1 MREWSLSYYA
11 TSFVLC
17 YVLEFVYCL
26 LPSGAMLERDYSWIL
41 DRPYP
46 SDFDHGVYVIV
57 GIVPCEMI
65 VCDVFCFCLRDCLH
79 DVLS

>member
-1 MREWSLSYYA
+1 MREWSLSHCA

-26 LPSGAMLERDYSWIL
+26 LSSEAMLGRDYSWVL

-46 SDFDHGVYVIV
+46 VDLDYRVCVIV
-57 GIVPCEMI
+57 GIVPCEVI
-65 VCDVFCFCLRDCLH
+65 VCVVFCFCLH

>member
-1 MREWSLSYYA
+1 MREWSLSHCA
-11 TSFVLC
+11 ASFALC

-26 LPSGAMLERDYSWIL
+26 LSSGAMLERDYSWIL

-46 SDFDHGVYVIV
+46 SDFDYRVCVIV
-57 GIVPCEMI
+57 GIVPCEVI
-65 VCDVFCFCLRDCLH
+65 VCDVFCFCLHDCLH

>member
-1 MREWSLSYYA
+1 MELSHCA
-11 TSFVLC
+11 TAFVLC

-26 LPSGAMLERDYSWIL
+26 LPSEAMLERDYSWIL
-41 DRPYP
+41 DRPYQ
-46 SDFDHGVYVIV
+46 SNFDYRVYVIV

-65 VCDVFCFCLRDCLH
+65 VCDVFCFCLHDCLH